1 MSGKP
6 PARKKQFVPKIIS
19 ANGLLDGEVVYLQ
32 QDGAWTR
39 TLRQAAIASTADEA
53 EALLALSE
61 QPGQVVGPYLLDV
74 QLCADGCP
82 APVHFRERFRELG
95 PSNRPDLG
103 RQADRKTHLC
113 SETSHQAV

>member
-6 PARKKQFVPKIIS
+6 PARKKQFVPKIVS
-19 ANGLLDGEVVYLQ
+19 ANDLFEGKVVYLKD
-32 QDGAWTR
+32 DGAWTH
-39 TLRQAAIASTADEA
+39 TLRQAAIASNADEA

-61 QPGQVVGPYLLDV
+61 QPGQVVGPYLLDI
-74 QLCADGCP
+74 QLRADGCP

-103 RQADRKTHLC
+103 RQADRKIHLC
-113 SETSHQAV
+113 SDTSNQAV